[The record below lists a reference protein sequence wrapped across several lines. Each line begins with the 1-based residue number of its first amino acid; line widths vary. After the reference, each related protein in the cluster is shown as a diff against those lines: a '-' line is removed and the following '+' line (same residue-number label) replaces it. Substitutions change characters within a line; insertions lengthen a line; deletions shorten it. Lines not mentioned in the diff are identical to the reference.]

1 MENKARKPEK
11 KLRIIIIDE
20 ATGEELVNEKTDLI
34 MAAVSIKR
42 KNDEG
47 IMISNIARNPGKLK
61 IGLAAYR
68 LHELV
73 DEMTND
79 PEIALATLLGESVTE
94 KEE

>member
-1 MENKARKPEK
+1 MEKKARKPEK

-42 KNDEG
+42 KEGEG
-47 IMISNIARNPGKLK
+47 IMISNIARNPGRLK

-73 DEMTND
+73 DDVTND
-79 PEIALATLLGESVTE
+79 PKIALAALLGAAVT
-94 KEE
+94 KGEE

>member
-1 MENKARKPEK
+1 MEKKARKPEK
-11 KLRIIIIDE
+11 RLRIIIIDE

-42 KNDEG
+42 KEGEG

-73 DEMTND
+73 DEVTND
-79 PEIALATLLGESVTE
+79 PKVALAALLGPAVTK

>member
-1 MENKARKPEK
+1 MEKKARKPEK

-42 KNDEG
+42 REGDG
-47 IMISNIARNPGKLK
+47 IMISNIARNPGRLK

-73 DEMTND
+73 DDVTND
-79 PEIALATLLGESVTE
+79 PRVALAALLGATAT
-94 KEE
+94 KREE

>member
-1 MENKARKPEK
+1 MEK

-34 MAAVSIKR
+34 MAAVSVKR
-42 KNDEG
+42 KKDDG
-47 IMISNIARNPGKLK
+47 ILISNIARNPGKLK

-73 DEMTND
+73 DDVTND
-79 PEIALATLLGESVTE
+79 PRVALAALLGASVTK

>member
-1 MENKARKPEK
+1 MEKKARKPEK

-34 MAAVSIKR
+34 MAAISIKR
-42 KNDEG
+42 KEGEG

-73 DEMTND
+73 DDVAND
-79 PEIALATLLGESVTE
+79 PIVALAALLGATVTK

>member
-1 MENKARKPEK
+1 MENRASKSEK
-11 KLRIIIIDE
+11 KLRIVIIDE

-34 MAAVSIKR
+34 MAAISIKR
-42 KNDEG
+42 KEDEG

-73 DEMTND
+73 DKMTND
-79 PEIALATLLGESVTE
+79 PEIALAALLGATVTE